1 MAKIAELVKELRQER
16 EVLDKAIAAL
26 MPLAAKNGTGLSSNG
41 ARGPLSAA
49 ARRKIAAAQRAR
61 WARFHAATSAK
72 SGSRRAPKPVRVMS
86 AAARRKIA
94 AAQRARWAKVRQQKA
109 A

>member
-1 MAKIAELVKELRQER
+1 MVNIAEVVKDLQRER

-26 MPLAAKNGTGLSSNG
+26 APLAGKNGAGSSSNSE
-41 ARGPLSAA
+41 RRTLSAA

-61 WARFHAATSAK
+61 WARFHATTSAK
-72 SGSRRAPKPVRVMS
+72 SGSRRAPKPVRMMS
-86 AAARRKIA
+86 VAARRKIA